1 MIGLPLEARL
11 PLIFSSLL
19 LLTTPA
25 INAYGSDK
33 CGYCHFLVATFEAGL
48 RRTARHHFAGGDTA
62 WEERKL
68 GKYATSET
76 RFIETMEDVC
86 KKNALKE
93 TVQFSGLS
101 DLESK
106 CAFLVEEHEETIEE
120 YYYKHQ
126 SSNMTIWLCESRLK
140 LCCPAGQY
148 GKECSKCPGL
158 EQSGMACFGHGK
170 CDGDGSRQGS
180 GKCKC
185 DIGYSGNMCRQCA
198 PDYFE
203 KTKTSNSVECEK
215 CSEACA
221 GGCTGAGANN
231 CVRCRSGWSNST
243 GEGCLDINEC
253 EDESKCSKANEKCV
267 NTPGS
272 FECQCV
278 EGYKREGSECV
289 LDVEAK
295 PYRMLIPPDMLLKAI
310 SMTSLAIIIAFV
322 VWRRSIPL
330 LILSGIAVVLII
342 YIDMNV
348 NPETVPDEAKK
359 YLGL

>member
-1 MIGLPLEARL
+1 
-11 PLIFSSLL
+11 
-19 LLTTPA
+19 
-25 INAYGSDK
+25 
-33 CGYCHFLVATFEAGL
+33 
-48 RRTARHHFAGGDTA
+48 
-62 WEERKL
+62 
-68 GKYATSET
+68 
-76 RFIETMEDVC
+76 
-86 KKNALKE
+86 
-93 TVQFSGLS
+93 
-101 DLESK
+101 
-106 CAFLVEEHEETIEE
+106 
-120 YYYKHQ
+120 
-126 SSNMTIWLCESRLK
+126 
-140 LCCPAGQY
+140 
-148 GKECSKCPGL
+148 
-158 EQSGMACFGHGK
+158 MACYGHGK

-203 KTKTSNSVECEK
+203 KAKTSNSVECEK

-243 GEGCLDINEC
+243 GEGCLGAVIFSIFFFIPLRINREIGVMASVSDINEC
-253 EDESKCSKANEKCV
+253 EDEGKCSKANEKCV

-278 EGYKREGSECV
+278 DGYKREGSECV

-295 PYRMLIPPDMLLKAI
+295 PYRMLIPPDILLKAI